1 MVYVVVINQPSSD
14 KISKIGMIFQNSI
27 FNSVLPVILNV
38 LQQLLKLP
46 GLDCEESQHACEEEE
61 EGVDPPLERDEE
73 GGGGDQG
80 WGQAVGEKVG
90 H

>member
-1 MVYVVVINQPSSD
+1 M
-14 KISKIGMIFQNSI
+14 
-27 FNSVLPVILNV
+27 

-73 GGGGDQG
+73 GGGGDKG
-80 WGQAVGEKVG
+80 WGQAVGDEVG